1 MIFLQQKHYFK
12 EHFMKKRFLL
22 SLSLAAS
29 LLCAEDNGFFVSAGY
44 QIGEAVQMVK
54 NTGELKNLNDKYEQ
68 LNQYLNQVASLR
80 QSIKNANNYE
90 LVKQSISNLISFAN
104 NNSQN
109 KDLSPIYSSTQAV
122 LTSILAFW
130 TLYAGNALTFN
141 VEGLTTSTSQ
151 NGQGF
156 SNVPLTAKCSQPDSK
171 NCMPIATYQKMKN
184 LAESLQKAQGTL
196 CALNENGCNT
206 ANQDQGATISS
217 ALNTAKELMDLISA
231 TNTNMDWSKIKING
245 LLVPSEVRG
254 DKNGS
259 TTKYEGKITS
269 NNPVTSYALFQNIYK
284 MLPYLQESLKLSEQN
299 KSKSDGLQGQVTGD
313 NTNPNYDKEI
323 YNFAQNQQTI
333 LSNAKSIFNL
343 FNSIPKDQF
352 EYLQVG
358 YLKIPPLGTTPT
370 KPYRKNVN
378 LNAEIDSI
386 QRNVSYYGNRIDSAL
401 SVAKDVYNLKSNQAQ
416 IVAAY
421 NGAKNLS
428 QEISQLPHNQVNTK
442 DIVTLPYD
450 KNAPAAGQYNYQI
463 NQEQASNLSQ
473 ALAAMSN
480 NPFKKVGM
488 ISSQN
493 NNGALNGLGVQVGYK
508 QFFGE
513 SKRWGLRYYGF
524 FDYNHGYIKSSFFNS
539 SSDIWTYGG
548 GSDLLVNFIN
558 DSVTRKNNKLSV
570 GLFGGIQLAGTT
582 WLNSQYVNLTAL
594 NNPYSAKVNTS
605 NFQFLFN
612 LGLRTNLATAKKED
626 SEHSAQ
632 HGIELGIKIPTINTN
647 YYSFLGAKLEY
658 RRLYSVYLNYVF
670 AY

>member
-1 MIFLQQKHYFK
+1 
-12 EHFMKKRFLL
+12 MKKRFLL

-29 LLCAEDNGFFVSAGY
+29 LLCAEDNGFFMSAGY

-68 LNQYLNQVASLR
+68 LNSSLAQVAALR

-90 LVKQSISNLISFAN
+90 LVKESISNLISFAN

-141 VEGLTTSTSQ
+141 VEGLSTSTSQ

-156 SNVPLTAKCSQPDSK
+156 SNVPLTAKCSQQGSK
-171 NCMPIATYQKMKN
+171 NCMPIATYQKMKD

-231 TNTNMDWSKIKING
+231 TNTNMDWSRIKING

-284 MLPYLQESLKLSEQN
+284 MLPYLQEALKLSEQN

-386 QRNVSYYGNRIDSAL
+386 QRNVSYYGNRLDSAL
-401 SVAKDVYNLKSNQAQ
+401 SVAKDVYNLKSNQTQ

-421 NGAKNLS
+421 NNAKNLS
-428 QEISQLPHNQVNTK
+428 QEISQLPYNQVNTK

-480 NPFKKVGM
+480 NPFKNIGM
-488 ISSQN
+488 IASQN

>member
-1 MIFLQQKHYFK
+1 
-12 EHFMKKRFLL
+12 MKKRFLL
-22 SLSLAAS
+22 SLSLTAS
-29 LLCAEDNGFFVSAGY
+29 LLFAEDNGFFMSAGY

-54 NTGELKNLNDKYEQ
+54 NTGELKNLNEKYEQ

-80 QSIKNANNYE
+80 QSIQNANNYE

-109 KDLSPIYSSTQAV
+109 KDLSPIYSSAQAV

-171 NCMPIATYQKMKN
+171 NCMPMATYQKMKN

-206 ANQDQGATISS
+206 ANQDQGTTISS

-231 TNTNMDWSKIKING
+231 TNTNMDWSRIKING

-269 NNPVTSYALFQNIYK
+269 NNSVTSYALFQNIYK

-386 QRNVSYYGNRIDSAL
+386 QRNVSYYGNRLDSAL
-401 SVAKDVYNLKSNQAQ
+401 SVARDVYNLKSNQKE

-428 QEISQLPHNQVNTK
+428 QELSQLPYNQVNTK

-480 NPFKKVGM
+480 NPFKNIGM
-488 ISSQN
+488 IASQS

>member
-1 MIFLQQKHYFK
+1 
-12 EHFMKKRFLL
+12 MKKTILL
-22 SLSLAAS
+22 SLASS
-29 LLCAEDNGFFVSAGY
+29 LLRAEDNGFFVSAGY

-68 LNQYLNQVASLR
+68 LNSSLAQVAALR
-80 QSIKNANNYE
+80 QSIENANNYE

-109 KDLSPIYSSTQAV
+109 KDLSPIYSSAQAV

-156 SNVPLTAKCSQPDSK
+156 SNVPLTARCSQTNSK

-386 QRNVSYYGNRIDSAL
+386 QKNVSYYGNRIDSAL
-401 SVAKDVYNLKSNQAQ
+401 SVARDVYNLKSNQAS

-421 NGAKNLS
+421 SNANGLS
-428 QEISQLPHNQVNTK
+428 QEISKLPYNQVNTK
-442 DIVTLPYD
+442 DIVTLSHD
-450 KNAPAAGQYNYQI
+450 QNAPAAGQYNYQI
-463 NQEQASNLSQ
+463 NQEQASNLNQ

-480 NPFKKVGM
+480 NPFKNIGM
-488 ISSQN
+488 IASQN

-612 LGLRTNLATAKKED
+612 LGLRTNLTTAKKED

-632 HGIELGIKIPTINTN
+632 HGIELGVKIPTINTN
-647 YYSFLGAKLEY
+647 YYSFLGAQLQY

>member
-1 MIFLQQKHYFK
+1 
-12 EHFMKKRFLL
+12 MKKRFLL
-22 SLSLAAS
+22 SLSLVAS

-68 LNQYLNQVASLR
+68 LNQYLNQVASLK
-80 QSIKNANNYE
+80 QSIQNANNIS
-90 LVKQSISNLISFAN
+90 LVNSSLNDLKSFTEN
-104 NNSQN
+104 NYNSTTQ
-109 KDLSPIYSSTQAV
+109 SPIFNAVQAV
-122 LTSILAFW
+122 ITSVLGFW
-130 TLYAGNALTFN
+130 SLYAGNYLTFFVGTGQSAAN
-141 VEGLTTSTSQ
+141 V
-151 NGQGF
+151 QGNPPF
-156 SNVPLTAKCSQPDSK
+156 KTIIDNCSGIE
-171 NCMPIATYQKMKN
+171 NCAMDQTIYDKMKS
-184 LAESLQKAQGTL
+184 LAENLQAAQTNSTTKANNL
-196 CALNENGCNT
+196 CALSGCT
-206 ANQDQGATISS
+206 TIQGQNPNSTVSN
-217 ALNTAKELMDLISA
+217 ALNLAQQLMDLIA
-231 TNTNMDWSKIKING
+231 NTKTAMMWKNIVISGVSNVPGAITTTGYPTQYAVFNNIKAMIPI
-245 LLVPSEVRG
+245 LQQAVTLSQ
-254 DKNGS
+254 
-259 TTKYEGKITS
+259 S
-269 NNPVTSYALFQNIYK
+269 NNSLSSKLQAQATGSQTNPEFAKDIYNLALNQKQVISYAK
-284 MLPYLQESLKLSEQN
+284 
-299 KSKSDGLQGQVTGD
+299 D
-313 NTNPNYDKEI
+313 
-323 YNFAQNQQTI
+323 
-333 LSNAKSIFNL
+333 IFNL
-343 FNSIPKDQF
+343 FNSIPKEQYK
-352 EYLQVG
+352 YLEKA
-358 YLKIPPLGTTPT
+358 YLKIPNAGKTPT
-370 KPYRKNVN
+370 NPYRQEVN
-378 LNAEIDSI
+378 LNKEIQTI
-386 QRNVSYYGNRIDSAL
+386 QNNVSYYGNRLDSAL
-401 SVAKDVYNLKSNQAQ
+401 SVAKDVYNLKSNQTQ

-428 QEISQLPHNQVNTK
+428 QEISQLPYNQVNTK

-463 NQEQASNLSQ
+463 NPEQASNLSQ

-480 NPFKKVGM
+480 NPFKKIGM

-548 GSDLLVNFIN
+548 GSDLLVNIIN
-558 DSVTRKNNKLSV
+558 DSITRKNNKLSV

-612 LGLRTNLATAKKED
+612 LGLRMNLATAKKKD

>member
-1 MIFLQQKHYFK
+1 
-12 EHFMKKRFLL
+12 MKKRFLL

-29 LLCAEDNGFFVSAGY
+29 LLCAEDNGFFISAGY

-54 NTGELKNLNDKYEQ
+54 NTGELKNLNDKYER
-68 LNQYLNQVASLR
+68 LNQYLNQVASLK
-80 QSIKNANNYE
+80 QSIQNANNYE

-156 SNVPLTAKCSQPDSK
+156 SNVPLTARCSQPGSK

-206 ANQDQGATISS
+206 AKRDQGATISS

-231 TNTNMDWSKIKING
+231 TNTNMDWSKIKIKG

-259 TTKYEGKITS
+259 TIKYEGKITS
-269 NNPVTSYALFQNIYK
+269 NNSVTSYALFQNIYK

-323 YNFAQNQQTI
+323 YNFAQNQKQI

-401 SVAKDVYNLKSNQAQ
+401 SVARDVYNLKSNQAQ

-428 QEISQLPHNQVNTK
+428 QEISQLPYNQVNTK

-450 KNAPAAGQYNYQI
+450 KNAPAAGQYKYQI

-480 NPFKKVGM
+480 NPFKNIGM
-488 ISSQN
+488 IASQS

-539 SSDIWTYGG
+539 TSDIWTYGG

-570 GLFGGIQLAGTT
+570 GLFGGVQLAGTT

-612 LGLRTNLATAKKED
+612 LGLRTNLATARKED

>member
-1 MIFLQQKHYFK
+1 
-12 EHFMKKRFLL
+12 MKKRFLL

-68 LNQYLNQVASLR
+68 LNQYLNQVASLK
-80 QSIKNANNYE
+80 QSIQNANNIE
-90 LVKQSISNLISFAN
+90 LVNSSLNYLKSFTN
-104 NNSQN
+104 NNYNSTTQ
-109 KDLSPIYSSTQAV
+109 SPIFNAVQAV
-122 LTSILAFW
+122 ITSVLGFW
-130 TLYAGNALTFN
+130 SLYAGNYLTFFVGN
-141 VEGLTTSTSQ
+141 KDTKQPASV
-151 NGQGF
+151 QGNPPF
-156 SNVPLTAKCSQPDSK
+156 ETITK
-171 NCMPIATYQKMKN
+171 NCSGIENCAMEQTTYDKMKK
-184 LAESLQKAQGTL
+184 LAEELQAAQQNSSTKANNL
-196 CALNENGCNT
+196 CALSGCVAT
-206 ANQDQGATISS
+206 QGQNPSS
-217 ALNTAKELMDLISA
+217 TVSNALNLAQQLMDLIASTRTA
-231 TNTNMDWSKIKING
+231 MMW
-245 LLVPSEVRG
+245 
-254 DKNGS
+254 KNIVISGVS
-259 TTKYEGKITS
+259 NASGAITS
-269 NNPVTSYALFQNIYK
+269 TNYPTHYAVFNNIKAMIPILQQAVTLSQSNHSLSSN
-284 MLPYLQESLKLSEQN
+284 LQAQA
-299 KSKSDGLQGQVTGD
+299 TGSQ
-313 NTNPNYDKEI
+313 TNPNFAKDI
-323 YNFAQNQQTI
+323 YNLALNQKQI
-333 LSNAKSIFNL
+333 ISYAKDIFNL
-343 FNSIPKDQF
+343 FNSIPADQYR
-352 EYLQVG
+352 YLEKA
-358 YLKIPPLGTTPT
+358 YLKIPNAGQTPT
-370 KPYRKNVN
+370 NPYRQVVN
-378 LNAEIDSI
+378 LNQEVQTI
-386 QRNVSYYGNRIDSAL
+386 QNNVSYYGNRLDSAL
-401 SVAKDVYNLKSNQAQ
+401 SVAKDVYNLKSNQEQ
-416 IVAAY
+416 IVATY
-421 NGAKNLS
+421 SNAKNLS
-428 QEISQLPHNQVNTK
+428 QEISQLPYNQVNTK
-442 DIVTLPYD
+442 DIVTLSYD

-480 NPFKKVGM
+480 NPFKKIGM

-612 LGLRTNLATAKKED
+612 LGLRTNLATAKKEKD

-647 YYSFLGAKLEY
+647 YYSFLGTKLEY

>member
-1 MIFLQQKHYFK
+1 M
-12 EHFMKKRFLL
+12 R
-22 SLSLAAS
+22 
-29 LLCAEDNGFFVSAGY
+29 AEDNGFFVSAGY

-80 QSIKNANNYE
+80 QSIQNANNIS
-90 LVKQSISNLISFAN
+90 LVNSSLNDLKSFTEN
-104 NNSQN
+104 NYNSTTQ
-109 KDLSPIYSSTQAV
+109 SPIFNAVQAV
-122 LTSILAFW
+122 ITSVLGFW
-130 TLYAGNALTFN
+130 SLYAGNYFTFFVGN
-141 VEGLTTSTSQ
+141 KDTKQAASVQGNPPFSTITSNCSGIENCAMEQTTY
-151 NGQGF
+151 
-156 SNVPLTAKCSQPDSK
+156 D
-171 NCMPIATYQKMKN
+171 KMKS
-184 LAESLQKAQGTL
+184 LAESLQAAQQNSATKANNL
-196 CALNENGCNT
+196 CALSGCATTNGQNP
-206 ANQDQGATISS
+206 SS
-217 ALNTAKELMDLISA
+217 TVSNALNLAQQLMDLIA
-231 TNTNMDWSKIKING
+231 NTRTAMMWKNIVISGVSNAPGAINSTGYPTQYAVFNNIKAMIPI
-245 LLVPSEVRG
+245 LQQAVTLSQ
-254 DKNGS
+254 
-259 TTKYEGKITS
+259 S
-269 NNPVTSYALFQNIYK
+269 NNTLSSH
-284 MLPYLQESLKLSEQN
+284 LQAQA
-299 KSKSDGLQGQVTGD
+299 TGSQ
-313 NTNPNYDKEI
+313 TNPNFAKDI
-323 YNFAQNQQTI
+323 YNLALNQKQVI
-333 LSNAKSIFNL
+333 SYAKDIFNL
-343 FNSIPKDQF
+343 FNSIPAEQYK
-352 EYLQVG
+352 YLEKA
-358 YLKIPPLGTTPT
+358 YLKIPNAGQTPT
-370 KPYRKNVN
+370 NPYRQEVN
-378 LNAEIDSI
+378 LSQEIQTI
-386 QRNVSYYGNRIDSAL
+386 QNNVSYYGNRVDAAL
-401 SVAKDVYNLKSNQAQ
+401 SVAKDVYNLKSNQTE
-416 IVAAY
+416 IVTAY
-421 NGAKNLS
+421 SGAKNLS
-428 QEISQLPHNQVNTK
+428 QEISQLPYNQVNTK

-480 NPFKKVGM
+480 NPFKKIGM
-488 ISSQN
+488 IASQN

>member
-1 MIFLQQKHYFK
+1 
-12 EHFMKKRFLL
+12 MKKTILL
-22 SLSLAAS
+22 SLSLASS
-29 LLCAEDNGFFVSAGY
+29 LLHAEDNGFFVSAGY

-68 LNQYLNQVASLR
+68 LNQYLNQVASLK
-80 QSIKNANNYE
+80 QSIQNANNIS
-90 LVKQSISNLISFAN
+90 LVNSSLNDLKSFTEN
-104 NNSQN
+104 NYNSTTQ
-109 KDLSPIYSSTQAV
+109 SPIFNAVQAV
-122 LTSILAFW
+122 ITSVLGFW
-130 TLYAGNALTFN
+130 SLYAGNYFTFFVGNKDTEKPAN
-141 VEGLTTSTSQ
+141 VQGNPPFKTVVDNCSGIENCAMEQTTY
-151 NGQGF
+151 
-156 SNVPLTAKCSQPDSK
+156 D
-171 NCMPIATYQKMKN
+171 KMKK
-184 LAESLQKAQGTL
+184 LAEELQAAQTNSATKANNL
-196 CALNENGCNT
+196 CALSGCATTNGQT
-206 ANQDQGATISS
+206 PSS
-217 ALNTAKELMDLISA
+217 TVSNALNLAQQLMDLIA
-231 TNTNMDWSKIKING
+231 NTKTAMMWKNIVISGVSNAPGAIKYTGYPTQYAVFNNIKAMIPI
-245 LLVPSEVRG
+245 LQQAVTLSQ
-254 DKNGS
+254 
-259 TTKYEGKITS
+259 S
-269 NNPVTSYALFQNIYK
+269 NNSLSSKLQAQATGSQTNPEFAKDIYNLALNQKQVISYAQ
-284 MLPYLQESLKLSEQN
+284 
-299 KSKSDGLQGQVTGD
+299 D
-313 NTNPNYDKEI
+313 
-323 YNFAQNQQTI
+323 
-333 LSNAKSIFNL
+333 IFNL
-343 FNSIPKDQF
+343 FNSIPKDQYK
-352 EYLQVG
+352 YLEKA
-358 YLKIPPLGTTPT
+358 YLKIPNAGQTPT
-370 KPYRKNVN
+370 NPYRQVVN
-378 LNAEIDSI
+378 LNQEVQTI
-386 QRNVSYYGNRIDSAL
+386 QNNVSYYGNRLDSAL
-401 SVAKDVYNLKSNQAQ
+401 SVAKDVYNLKSNQKE

-421 NGAKNLS
+421 SGAKNLS
-428 QEISQLPHNQVNTK
+428 QEISQLPYNQVNTK

-480 NPFKKVGM
+480 NPFKNIGM